1 MAPKLGPGVDFL
13 QHCHN
18 QLPAGH
24 LPSYIPEEWNSSR
37 FWLLIPLAPHL
48 QPHPNHPAGHLRSY
62 PGANFS
68 LLSPRRRNRQAR
80 LIFTPQYFSCVS
92 SSFFPSPWSHTCRH
106 RCRERPNWSPCPDLS
121 LSNPPSKMPHLSY
134 TQIGPTPSLYSL
146 ESLVT
151 PNCPEYKYQILIT
164 AYKQGPL

>member
-13 QHCHN
+13 QHVTISCRPDPSPRISQRTETHPDSDFSSHWPPTSKP
-18 QLPAGH
+18 LPD
-24 LPSYIPEEWNSSR
+24 
-37 FWLLIPLAPHL
+37 
-48 QPHPNHPAGHLRSY
+48 HPASHLRSY

-68 LLSPRRRNRQAR
+68 LLSPRKHNRQAR
-80 LIFTPQYFSCVS
+80 LIFTQYFSCVS
-92 SSFFPSPWSHTCRH
+92 SSFFPSPWSHTCH
-106 RCRERPNWSPCPDLS
+106 HHCQEPPNWSPCPDLS

-134 TQIGPTPSLYSL
+134 TQICPTPSLYSL

-151 PNCPEYKYQILIT
+151 PDCPEYKYQILIT